1 MPSAMA
7 EYPSVPSILSAP
19 ELKRLALSVNG
30 TITSGVWE
38 NVFLEISQF
47 PGYFIFLLIILLF

>member
-19 ELKRLALSVNG
+19 VLKSSALSVSG
-30 TITSGVWE
+30 TINFW
-38 NVFLEISQF
+38 NLRKCIFLEISQF
-47 PGYFIFLLIILLF
+47 PGYFIF